1 MIDEFRSTSNLKL
14 KNKIL
19 LWDNNLQL
27 DEDGSVLL
35 EAIKRY
41 GSISLAAKQVNKDYR
56 LAWTKVDELEKKG
69 RFKLIDRTLGGFGG
83 GSAKLTLKGEIV
95 LQKYLLAKK
104 KLNYFVESTSVL
116 KPDLSI
122 MGSHC
127 HALETLVSMI
137 EEKLKGFFVE
147 YISVGS
153 ENGLQ
158 LVIKG
163 LADLSGIHLFDKES
177 GEYNSFLLKNTF
189 FGDKIALIKG
199 YWRMQGLIFN
209 KGNPKNVHSIEDILR
224 KDVVFINRNT
234 GSGTR
239 ILTDILIQKITADR
253 RLDFREL
260 IKGIRG
266 YKNEVRS
273 HFDIATAIKNGK
285 ADVGI
290 GIQSVAGLLE
300 LDFMPIQSERF
311 DFVVLKEQL
320 DKKRIKRFIDVLSS
334 KDFILRMSKKDI
346 GIRTD
351 KETGNILT

>member
-1 MIDEFRSTSNLKL
+1 MIDEFKSTNNLKL
-14 KNKIL
+14 KNETL

-27 DEDGSVLL
+27 DEDGSILL

-69 RFKLIDRTLGGFGG
+69 GFKLIDRTLGGFGG
-83 GSAKLTLKGEIV
+83 GSAKLTLKGEIF

-104 KLNYFVESTSVL
+104 KLNYLTESASFL
-116 KPDLSI
+116 RPDLSI

-137 EEKLKGFFVE
+137 EEKFKGFFVE

-158 LVIKG
+158 LVMKG
-163 LADLSGIHLFDKES
+163 LADISGIHLFDKES
-177 GEYNSFLLKNTF
+177 GEYNSFLLKNTL
-189 FGDKIALIKG
+189 FGSKIALIKG

-224 KDVVFINRNT
+224 KDVVFINRNV

-239 ILTDILIQKITADR
+239 ILTDILIQKLATDR
-253 RLDFREL
+253 GLDFQKL
-260 IKGIRG
+260 TNGIRG

-273 HFDIATAIKNGK
+273 HFDVATAIKNGK

-290 GIQSVAGLLE
+290 GIQSVAGSLE
-300 LDFMPIQSERF
+300 LDFIPIQSERF
-311 DFVVLKEQL
+311 DFVILKEQL
-320 DKKRIKRFIDVLSS
+320 DKKNIKTFIDSLSS
-334 KDFILRMSKKDI
+334 KDFISKMARKDI

-351 KETGNILT
+351 KETGNTFT